1 MNAVCKKN
9 NYKEKIVDIK
19 SMLAILIAFFVVTTI
34 LLIGYNINF
43 IRYAFI
49 IVVMIIAFYKKDII
63 IKFIKNKGI

>member
-1 MNAVCKKN
+1 
-9 NYKEKIVDIK
+9 
-19 SMLAILIAFFVVTTI
+19 MLAILIAFFVVTTI